1 MIIETIYVVA
11 SGVIWTVAL
20 TIGSL
25 SFGLVLGVPLCI
37 MRLSRFAII
46 RQTGAI
52 VILLMQSIPY
62 ILMLFLIYFGI
73 GSGYLNL
80 TPFQAAV
87 IGFGL
92 VTGANV
98 AEIYRGALKAI
109 HPGQWEAIAALNMPA
124 RSSFRDI
131 IAPQLL
137 RIALPS
143 IATYTIGLMKESAL
157 ASTIGVSDIAFYAH
171 QEAERTFKGLEV
183 FAIAGLLYMA
193 LSIPIAGL
201 ARYSDAKLQGRIA
214 R

>member
-1 MIIETIYVVA
+1 MITETIYVVA

-20 TIGSL
+20 TVGSL

-37 MRLSRFAII
+37 MRLSRFAIV